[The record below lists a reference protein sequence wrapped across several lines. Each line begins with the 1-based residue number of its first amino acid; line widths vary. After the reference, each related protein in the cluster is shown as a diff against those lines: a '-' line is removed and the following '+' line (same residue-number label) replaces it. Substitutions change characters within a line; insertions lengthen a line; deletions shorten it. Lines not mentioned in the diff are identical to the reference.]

1 MNIKFINPWFW
12 RLVEHEWTGSYLL
25 KNYGA
30 HFRKSLRLLSKKILR
45 VGSDWVGNNVWGGSP
60 VVSNAPPA

>member
-1 MNIKFINPWFW
+1 MNIKFIIPRFW

-30 HFRKSLRLLSKKILR
+30 HFRKSVRLLSKKILK
-45 VGSDWVGNNVWGGSP
+45 VGSDWVGDNIWGSP
-60 VVSNAPPA
+60 VVLNAPPA

>member
-1 MNIKFINPWFW
+1 MNIKFIIPWFW

-45 VGSDWVGNNVWGGSP
+45 VGSDWVGDNIWGSP

>member
-12 RLVEHEWTGSYLL
+12 DIVAHEWSGSYLL

-30 HFRKSLRLLSKKILR
+30 HFRKYIHILSKKILR
-45 VGSDWVGNNVWGGSP
+45 IGSDWVGDNVWGSP